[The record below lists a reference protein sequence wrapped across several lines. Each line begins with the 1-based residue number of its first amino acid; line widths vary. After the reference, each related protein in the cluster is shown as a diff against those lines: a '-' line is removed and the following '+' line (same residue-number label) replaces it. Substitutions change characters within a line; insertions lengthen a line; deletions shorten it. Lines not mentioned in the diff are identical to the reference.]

1 MRQAYRFK
9 TWKFDPRGVDQCKGI
24 EGVPSLTEAEER
36 AFKEGCQIYGYL
48 EVNRVGG
55 SFHIAPGKSFS
66 INSVHIHDVQPF
78 SSTDFNTTHR
88 IRHLSF
94 GRQVTIVI
102 NCSGFLSSNC
112 YILKVTAYQISLFSI
127 FLIVA

>member
-94 GRQVTIVI
+94 GRQVSNGHKLFVTFIL
-102 NCSGFLSSNC
+102 SFLFE
-112 YILKVTAYQISLFSI
+112 K
-127 FLIVA
+127 